1 MANEKRVLSLH
12 AHPDDTEFSCAGTLA
27 LLHEKGW
34 EVCIATMTPGD
45 CGSVEHNREKISR
58 IRRTEAKNSAQLIAA
73 NYYCLECDD
82 VFIMY
87 DRPTLLKVIKLIRE
101 IRPTIVFAPSPSD
114 YMLDHEMTSRLAHT
128 ACFSCGMPNIEI
140 KGVQPFEVI
149 PYLYYVDTLE
159 GKNKFG
165 KQIIPEML
173 ADITN
178 VIDLKERMLCC
189 HESQRNW
196 LMAHHG
202 IDEYVILMKKF
213 AEKRGRTINA
223 DYGEGFRQHLGH
235 AFPRDNI
242 LKEALGKLIYEQ

>member
-1 MANEKRVLSLH
+1 MTNEKRVLSLH
-12 AHPDDTEFSCAGTLA
+12 AHPDDAEFSCAGTLA

-34 EVCIATMTPGD
+34 DVCIATMTPGD
-45 CGSVEHNREKISR
+45 CGSTEHNREEISR
-58 IRRTEAKNSAQLIAA
+58 IRRTEAQNSAHLMAA
-73 NYYCLECDD
+73 NYYCLECSD

-140 KGVQPFEVI
+140 KGVGPFEVV

-165 KQIIPEML
+165 KQITPEML

-196 LMAHHG
+196 LMTHHG
-202 IDEYVILMKKF
+202 IDEYIVLMKKF

-242 LKEALGKLIYEQ
+242 LKETLDKLIYEQ